1 MSDSIRSYRDLEV
14 WQKSMDL
21 AVKYYQITK
30 DFLKN
35 ESYGMSS
42 RLQRAVISIPAH
54 IAEGRG
60 RQHRKEFL
68 QHLSIAYGS
77 LSEVETYLLLAER
90 LNYINKDQLNQSI
103 SKTAEV
109 VRMINS
115 LKYSSLRKPIPG
127 P

>member
-1 MSDSIRSYRDLEV
+1 
-14 WQKSMDL
+14 MDL

-109 VRMINS
+109 GRMING
-115 LKYSSLRKPIPG
+115 LKNS
-127 P
+127 